1 MRLSDLVRAQGPD
14 LPGDPAVRQRAE
26 PQSVQLQSSS
36 GTAVSLSAQATG
48 CVDWYTLAQ
57 HDMAKVGAVVRAK
70 GVVPIDTCVRLAENV
85 VTRLQTGDDLIQCVM
100 AGAPD
105 DYQAANA
112 VNVAVLSVKI
122 GIGLHYE
129 SSALHRLALG
139 GLLHDIGMWLV
150 PLGIFDKAGS
160 LNEEE
165 RARIHAHPEEGRR
178 IIADMGES
186 YHWLA
191 TIIAQEHERWDG
203 SGYPCRLRGGDI
215 DQPAQIIGLADV
227 FDALITLRPYHP
239 RVVPHQALRGLLV
252 QYKQAFQPRLL
263 KTMVDQLSLY
273 PVGTAVRL
281 NDGHIGVVS
290 KVNPRFPLRP
300 VLLVRRSREGSTTG
314 EAAPLDLS
322 HETTTHIV
330 EVLPAAQVA

>member
-1 MRLSDLVRAQGPD
+1 MRLSDLVRAQAPD
-14 LPGDPAVRQRAE
+14 VPGGSGVRQRAE
-26 PQSVQLQSSS
+26 PQTVPLQDSFGNAASPSS
-36 GTAVSLSAQATG
+36 QAPA
-48 CVDWYTLAQ
+48 CADWYTSAQ
-57 HDMAKVGAVVRAK
+57 RDMAKVGALVRAK
-70 GVVPIDTCVRLAENV
+70 GAVPIDLCVGLAEDV
-85 VTRLQTGDDLIQCVM
+85 VRRLQTGDDLIQCVM

-105 DYQAANA
+105 DYQVANA

-129 SSALHRLALG
+129 PDALHRLALA
-139 GLLHDIGMWLV
+139 GLLHDVGMWLV
-150 PLGIFDKAGS
+150 PPGIFEKAGS

-165 RARIHAHPEEGRR
+165 QARIHAHPEEGRR
-178 IIADMGES
+178 IVAGMGES
-186 YHWLA
+186 DHWLA

-203 SGYPCRLRGGDI
+203 SGYPCKLRGGDI
-215 DQPAQIIGLADV
+215 DQAAQIIGLADV
-227 FDALITLRPYHP
+227 FDALITPRPYHP

-273 PVGTAVRL
+273 PIGTAVRL
-281 NDGHIGVVS
+281 NDGHVGVVS

-300 VLLVRRSREGSTTG
+300 VLLVRRSRDGGTTG
-314 EAAPLDLS
+314 ETAPLDLS

-330 EVLPAAQVA
+330 EVLPSAQAA